1 GASSAP
7 RAAPGAAP
15 DLIRGLLARRPRD
28 FGPARAALRRLAL
41 ALLLLLPLQAAA
53 QGFAGMGASRTDE
66 GWREVVPGRVFEFP
80 RDHAPHPGHRIEWW
94 YVTANLEGPDG
105 ARYGAQWTLFRQ
117 SLSPSPQED
126 GWSAPQ
132 LWMAHAALTSAD
144 AHRASERFGRA
155 GVGQAGVTLF
165 PFRAWI
171 DDWRLES
178 ASPDADA
185 PFAPLRMAASG
196 EGFAFD
202 LTLSPDGPLV
212 LQGEGGF
219 SKKSEG
225 GTASYY
231 YSHPFLTVSG
241 EIALDDGPI
250 AVTGRAWLDRE
261 WSTQALEGDD
271 AGWDWFAL
279 HLPDGAKAM
288 IAQVRGEGRPFR
300 AATWISP
307 EGEPRPLPS
316 DAVTL
321 TPLETVEVEG
331 RALPVRWR
339 LEVPSEGLDVIARP
353 LNLQAWMPTI
363 FAYWEGPIAFEGSHA
378 GVGYLEMTGY

>member
-1 GASSAP
+1 MNAERLRPAVLAARLVLGA
-7 RAAPGAAP
+7 
-15 DLIRGLLARRPRD
+15 
-28 FGPARAALRRLAL
+28 
-41 ALLLLLPLQAAA
+41 ALLLAAAPASA
-53 QGFAGMGASRTDE
+53 QGFAGLGRDGEGGA
-66 GWREVVPGRVFEFP
+66 WREVTPGRAFEFP
-80 RDHAPHPGHRIEWW
+80 RDHAPHVGHRIEWW

-132 LWMAHAALTSAD
+132 LWMAHAAVTSAET
-144 AHRASERFGRA
+144 HRAAERFGRA
-155 GVGQAGVTLF
+155 GVGQAGVTLA

-171 DDWRLES
+171 DDWRLQS
-178 ASPDADA
+178 ASPEPDA
-185 PFAPLRMAASG
+185 PFAPLVMRASG
-196 EGFAFD
+196 DGFSFD

-219 SKKSEG
+219 SQKSLS

-231 YSHPFLTVSG
+231 YSHPFLEASG
-241 EIALDDGPI
+241 RIDLGDGPI
-250 AVTGRAWLDRE
+250 EVTGRAWLDRE
-261 WSTQALEGDD
+261 WSTQALEGEA

-288 IAQVRGEGRPFR
+288 LAQVRGEGAPFR

-307 EGEPRPLPS
+307 QGEARPLPPG
-316 DAVTL
+316 AVTL
-321 TPLETVEVEG
+321 TPLETEDVAG
-331 RALPVRWR
+331 REIPLRWR
-339 LEVPSEGLDVIARP
+339 LEVPSEGLDVVASA
-353 LNLQAWMPTI
+353 LNPEAWMPTV
-363 FAYWEGPIAFEGSHA
+363 FAYWEGPIAFEGSHE